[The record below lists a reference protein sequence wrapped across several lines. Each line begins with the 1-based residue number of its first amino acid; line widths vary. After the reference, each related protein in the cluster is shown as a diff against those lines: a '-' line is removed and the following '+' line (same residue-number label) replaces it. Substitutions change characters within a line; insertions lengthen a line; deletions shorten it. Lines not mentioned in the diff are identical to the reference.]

1 MNLTNH
7 FSDINWLS
15 VIVATISAFAIGSLW
30 YSPVL
35 FSKIWQKEV
44 KLSDEDMKTAS
55 MPVIF
60 GSTFVLQFIAAVVL
74 DMYLTPYANLA
85 AGIKAGLFVSIA
97 FIATAY
103 GTTYLFSRKSMRLF
117 LIDAGYYVVLYVVMG
132 GILGAW

>member
-85 AGIKAGLFVSIA
+85 AGIKAG
-97 FIATAY
+97 
-103 GTTYLFSRKSMRLF
+103 
-117 LIDAGYYVVLYVVMG
+117 
-132 GILGAW
+132 